1 MEEKTTVL
9 VKLPGQPIS
18 YMKVPTTH
26 IRDVHQSIPG
36 LQSAE
41 VDIFS
46 LYRGFYYIIMDKDR
60 MKKRLPANMT
70 AYLVDSVGRTNAVDV
85 QGTFVI
91 CKLPRGLTGPM
102 GDMTPQDTQEVAK
115 LLQK

>member
-9 VKLPGQPIS
+9 VKLPGQPLA
-18 YMKVPTTH
+18 YMNVPTTH

-36 LQSAE
+36 FQSSE

-60 MKKRLPANMT
+60 VKKRLPANMT
-70 AYLVDSVGRTNAVDV
+70 AYLVDTAGRTNVVDV
-85 QGTFVI
+85 QGTFAI
-91 CKLPRGLTGPM
+91 CKLPHGLTGPM
-102 GDMTPQDTQEVAK
+102 GSMTPQDTQEVIK